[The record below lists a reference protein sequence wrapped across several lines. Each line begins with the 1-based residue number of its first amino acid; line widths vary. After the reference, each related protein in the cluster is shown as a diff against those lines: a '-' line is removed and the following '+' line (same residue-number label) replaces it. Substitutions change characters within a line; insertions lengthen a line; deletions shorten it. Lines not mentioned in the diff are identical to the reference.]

1 MSIRTT
7 GELIIDFISFRKT
20 KIRKEK
26 FEKFLSILYDSIT
39 SSCDFSKEVFLF
51 LFPNIPYL
59 IREKFYE
66 LILKKRIKNK
76 KIFTKTI
83 FVDTFLSLMYYP
95 VEYLFKLF
103 IDFFDY
109 TNDSIIYSDD
119 VNVIFYHIHHHN
131 GNSDKLIYVKKFI
144 SDVFSYKKF
153 LKKKE
158 FIFIIKEKNS
168 NLFYLFIFSLIFS
181 LFKKKDI
188 YLACEFLISELS
200 IKKNPLLLLEQDY
213 SNNNFQIIP
222 PTEDLIEYLNQK
234 FNIKLKEDKPFLIEE
249 NDENSLDDLNDFEK
263 DVVYIKHNFSKIY
276 NYSNTINIQNKYKRP
291 LSNLSVD
298 EMAPIIYTLPRSQEE
313 SKKTKVKFSFS
324 PSMKEDILSQ
334 FKKRISNPKKISI
347 SNKKAKKAKTKEL
360 TLSFMKSTLKT
371 NGQGSIKRKTI
382 YPKDVIYPVF
392 DSIFYTTEKSKVMH
406 YIILRV
412 FESFIVIENDLF
424 NIIIPISKLFFIVD
438 EEQREFKRRLLFPL
452 QLISQLSYE
461 KKMKYQFYF
470 LSFQNRDKF
479 VYQLKCILGN
489 FNFKKQFILDKA
501 IYENKYYSLYLG
513 RKNDMFQSTIIKI
526 KGSRYEEI
534 DDLENS
540 ERFQIKIISK
550 NCIKNLKNLIDE
562 IEISKLLS
570 NITYPN
576 INNIENLFEDKD
588 NIYII
593 FEHYYGDNISLY
605 CDCSIEEKYDLIK
618 QLYKGVKNL
627 HNIGIIHT
635 NLIPDFILVNEFQQI
650 IITHINEAHLNLL
663 FESNSLIIKN
673 YKNYSFD
680 CPEIIE
686 NKKCNYKVDYWNIG
700 LIAFYLL
707 YGFFPIDKENY
718 YTFNLEKIIQKLN
731 WDLNNNKKKKKIN
744 KEILQS
750 LNSLIMNCVKLIPDD
765 RGDEIEDILQ
775 IKRIQNRNILSVK

>member
-1 MSIRTT
+1 MSIRTK
-7 GELIIDFISFRKT
+7 GEIIIDFISFRKT
-20 KIRKEK
+20 KIKKQK

-39 SSCDFSKEVFLF
+39 SSCEFSKEIFLF

-66 LILKKRIKNK
+66 LILKNRIKQNNL
-76 KIFTKTI
+76 FTKTI
-83 FVDTFLSLMYYP
+83 FIDTFLSLMYYP
-95 VEYLFKLF
+95 VKYLFKLF

-109 TNDSIIYSDD
+109 TNDSIIYFDD

-168 NLFYLFIFSLIFS
+168 NLFYLFIFSLIFA

-188 YLACEFLISELS
+188 YLACEFLNSELS
-200 IKKNPLLLLEQDY
+200 IKKSPLLLLEQEYLYD
-213 SNNNFQIIP
+213 NFQIIP

-234 FNIKLKEDKPFLIEE
+234 FNVKIMEDKPFVIEE

-263 DVVYIKHNFSKIY
+263 DIVHVKHNLSQIY
-276 NYSNTINIQNKYKRP
+276 KFNNIINIQHKYKRP
-291 LSNLSVD
+291 LSNFTVD
-298 EMAPIIYTLPRSQEE
+298 DLKPIIYSLPRNSEND
-313 SKKTKVKFSFS
+313 KKTKVKFSFT
-324 PSMKEDILSQ
+324 PSMKDDILSQ
-334 FKKRISNPKKISI
+334 FKKRISFPKKNSI
-347 SNKKAKKAKTKEL
+347 MNNKKAKKARTKEL

-371 NGQGSIKRKTI
+371 NGQGAIKRKTI
-382 YPKDVIYPVF
+382 YPKDVIYPIF
-392 DSIFYTTEKSKVMH
+392 DSIFYSSNNSKIMH

-412 FESFIVIENDLF
+412 FESFIIIEDDLPK
-424 NIIIPISKLFFIVD
+424 IIIPTSKLFFIVD
-438 EEQREFKRRLLFPL
+438 EDQTEYKRRLLFPL

-461 KKMKYQFYF
+461 NKKVYQFYF

-489 FNFKKQFILDKA
+489 FNFNKQFILDKS

-576 INNIENLFEDKD
+576 INNIENLFEDNN

-605 CDCSIEEKYDLIK
+605 CDYSIEEKYELIK
-618 QLYKGVKNL
+618 QLYKGIKNL

-635 NLIPDFILVNEFQQI
+635 NLIPDFIFVNEFHQI
-650 IITHINEAHLNLL
+650 VITHINEAHLNLL
-663 FESNSLIIKN
+663 FESNSSIIKN
-673 YKNYSFD
+673 NKNYSFD

-700 LIAFYLL
+700 LISFYLL
-707 YGFFPIDKENY
+707 YGFFPIDKDNY
-718 YTFNLEKIIQKLN
+718 YTFNLEKIMQKLN
-731 WDLNNNKKKKKIN
+731 WELNNKKTKKIN
-744 KEILQS
+744 KEILQK
-750 LNSLIMNCVKLIPDD
+750 LNSLIMNCLKLIPDD
-765 RGDEIEDILQ
+765 RGDEIEEILQ
-775 IKRIQNRNILSVK
+775 IKRTQNRLNVK

>member
-7 GELIIDFISFRKT
+7 GEIIIDFISFRKT
-20 KIRKEK
+20 KIKKQK

-39 SSCDFSKEVFLF
+39 SSCEFSKEVFLF

-66 LILKKRIKNK
+66 LILKKRIKQK
-76 KIFTKTI
+76 KIFTKSI
-83 FVDTFLSLMYYP
+83 FIDTFLSLMYYP
-95 VEYLFKLF
+95 VEYLFQLF

-109 TNDSIIYSDD
+109 TDDSIIYFDD

-188 YLACEFLISELS
+188 YLACEFLNSELS
-200 IKKNPLLLLEQDY
+200 IKKSPLLLLEQDFLY
-213 SNNNFQIIP
+213 NNFHIIP
-222 PTEDLIEYLNQK
+222 PTGDLIEYINQK
-234 FNIKLKEDKPFLIEE
+234 FNVKLKEDKPFVIEE
-249 NDENSLDDLNDFEK
+249 NEENSLDDLNNFEK
-263 DVVYIKHNFSKIY
+263 DVVFVKHNFAEVYKYNKI
-276 NYSNTINIQNKYKRP
+276 INIPNKYKRP
-291 LSNLSVD
+291 LSNYTVD
-298 EMAPIIYTLPRSQEE
+298 DIKPIIYSLPRNLEE
-313 SKKTKVKFSFS
+313 NQKAKVKFSFT
-324 PSMKEDILSQ
+324 PSMKEDILSE
-334 FKKRISNPKKISI
+334 FKKRITLPKKISI
-347 SNKKAKKAKTKEL
+347 SKKKAKKARTKEL

-392 DSIFYTTEKSKVMH
+392 DYIFYTSENSKIMN
-406 YIILRV
+406 YITLRV
-412 FESFIVIENDLF
+412 FESFIIVEDDLPK
-424 NIIIPISKLFFIVD
+424 IIIPTSKLFFIVD

-461 KKMKYQFYF
+461 KKTIYQFYF

-489 FNFKKQFILDKA
+489 FNFKKNFILDKS

-526 KGSRYEEI
+526 KGSRFEEV

-550 NCIKNLKNLIDE
+550 NYIKNLKNLIDE

-576 INNIENLFEDKD
+576 INNIENLFEDND

-593 FEHYYGDNISLY
+593 FEHYFGDNISLY
-605 CDCSIEEKYDLIK
+605 SDYSIEEKYELIK

-635 NLIPDFILVNEFQQI
+635 NLIPDFIFVNEFQQI

-663 FESNSLIIKN
+663 FESNSLINKN
-673 YKNYSFD
+673 YKNYCFD

-700 LIAFYLL
+700 LISFYLL
-707 YGFFPIDKENY
+707 YGFFPIDKDNY
-718 YTFNLEKIIQKLN
+718 YTFNLETIIQKLN
-731 WDLNNNKKKKKIN
+731 WELNNNKKKPKVN
-744 KEILQS
+744 KEILQT
-750 LNSLIMNCVKLIPDD
+750 LNSLIMNCIQLNPED

-775 IKRIQNRNILSVK
+775 IKRTNNRLNVK

>member
-1 MSIRTT
+1 MSIRTK
-7 GELIIDFISFRKT
+7 GEIIIDFISFRKT
-20 KIRKEK
+20 KIKKQK

-39 SSCDFSKEVFLF
+39 SSCEFSKEVFLF

-66 LILKKRIKNK
+66 LILKNRIKQNK
-76 KIFTKTI
+76 LFTKTI
-83 FVDTFLSLMYYP
+83 FIDTFLSLMYYP
-95 VEYLFKLF
+95 VKYLFKLF

-109 TNDSIIYSDD
+109 TNDSIIYFDD

-188 YLACEFLISELS
+188 YLVCEFLNSELS
-200 IKKNPLLLLEQDY
+200 IKKSPLLLLEQEFLYD
-213 SNNNFQIIP
+213 NFQIIP

-234 FNIKLKEDKPFLIEE
+234 FNVKIMEDKPFVIEE

-263 DVVYIKHNFSKIY
+263 DIVHVKHNFAEVYKYNKI
-276 NYSNTINIQNKYKRP
+276 INIPNKYKRP
-291 LSNLSVD
+291 LSNYTVD
-298 EMAPIIYTLPRSQEE
+298 DIKPIIYSLPRNLEE
-313 SKKTKVKFSFS
+313 NQKAKVKFSFT
-324 PSMKEDILSQ
+324 PSMKEDILSE
-334 FKKRISNPKKISI
+334 FKKRITLPKKISI
-347 SNKKAKKAKTKEL
+347 SKKKAKKARTKEL

-371 NGQGSIKRKTI
+371 NGQGAIKRKTI
-382 YPKDVIYPVF
+382 YPKDVIYPIF
-392 DSIFYTTEKSKVMH
+392 DSIFYSSNNSKIMH

-412 FESFIVIENDLF
+412 FESFIIIEDDLPK
-424 NIIIPISKLFFIVD
+424 IIIPTSKLFFIVD
-438 EEQREFKRRLLFPL
+438 EDQTEYKRRLLFPL

-461 KKMKYQFYF
+461 NKKVYQFYF

-489 FNFKKQFILDKA
+489 FNFNKQFILDKS

-550 NCIKNLKNLIDE
+550 NYIKNLKNLIDE

-576 INNIENLFEDKD
+576 INNIENLFEDNN

-605 CDCSIEEKYDLIK
+605 CDYSIEEKYELIK
-618 QLYKGVKNL
+618 QLYKGIKNL

-635 NLIPDFILVNEFQQI
+635 NLIPDFIFVNEFHQI
-650 IITHINEAHLNLL
+650 VITHINEAHLNLL
-663 FESNSLIIKN
+663 FESNSSIIKN
-673 YKNYSFD
+673 NKNYSFD

-700 LIAFYLL
+700 LISFYLL
-707 YGFFPIDKENY
+707 YGFFPIDKDNY
-718 YTFNLEKIIQKLN
+718 YTFNLEKIMQKLN
-731 WDLNNNKKKKKIN
+731 WELNNKKTKKIN
-744 KEILQS
+744 KEILQK
-750 LNSLIMNCVKLIPDD
+750 LNSLIMNCLKLIPDD
-765 RGDEIEDILQ
+765 RGDEIEEILQ
-775 IKRIQNRNILSVK
+775 IKRTQNRLNVK